1 MLCTGLSMEIWLFCT
16 HQWRWFSTIAIM
28 ACWTFF
34 WSWLSSAGISFSN
47 FLERVSMIMLLSAI
61 SSPLSSMKGRRPFLD
76 RNLHLWSTFWKCY
89 HWMFPNI
96 FIKKKIILIRS
107 EGREVLC
114 YRLEELVGWFVVTS
128 DQADHRQWAASRK
141 MKSVDPW
148 YGHMAILIVSAHSG
162 DCHWI

>member
-1 MLCTGLSMEIWLFCT
+1 MLGNASSIEIWLWSVSVPLST
-16 HQWRWFSTIAIM
+16 HQWRWFSTNWIM

-89 HWMFPNI
+89 HWVFPNI
-96 FIKKKIILIRS
+96 FLLDRLISSEEGRR
-107 EGREVLC
+107 EGREAC
-114 YRLEELVGWFVVTS
+114 YRFVLAGCERQVGTWN
-128 DQADHRQWAASRK
+128 QW
-141 MKSVDPW
+141 
-148 YGHMAILIVSAHSG
+148 ILGMDIWQ
-162 DCHWI
+162 DW